1 MKCKNEKCKQC
12 GPCKEQSASG
22 ETETDACPSECA
34 KNTLPWSIKCNKY
47 GRCKQCEPCKEESD
61 SGETETEACPSEC
74 AKNRLPWSRKCKE
87 EKCKQ
92 CGPCKAQTEVEVED
106 EQGGGGGAHSA
117 TMVLKDPAGGCKAR
131 GWWLGRR
138 GATVEGCKRACLAN
152 DKCNFATVVKNRN
165 PKKWKCAAYTEC
177 KKARGNKMM
186 ITFKK
191 SKAVASTAEL
201 QADVWTD

>member
-1 MKCKNEKCKQC
+1 MQAMRTLQGGIGFEKKAE
-12 GPCKEQSASG
+12 G
-22 ETETDACPSECA
+22 
-34 KNTLPWSIKCNKY
+34 
-47 GRCKQCEPCKEESD
+47 
-61 SGETETEACPSEC
+61 TEACPSEC
-74 AKNRLPWSRKCKE
+74 AKNRLPWSIKCKTYGR
-87 EKCKQ
+87 CKQ
-92 CGPCKAQTEVEVED
+92 CGPCKAETEVEVED

-117 TMVLKDPAGGCKAR
+117 TMVLKDPAG
-131 GWWLGRR
+131 
-138 GATVEGCKRACLAN
+138 GCKRACLAN